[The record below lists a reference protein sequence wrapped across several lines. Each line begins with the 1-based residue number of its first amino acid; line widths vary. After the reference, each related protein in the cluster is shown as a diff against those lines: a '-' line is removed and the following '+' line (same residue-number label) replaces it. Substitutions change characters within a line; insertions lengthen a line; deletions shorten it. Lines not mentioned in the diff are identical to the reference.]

1 MNTKILV
8 ALVIGIAVIGLTGV
22 ASARETSTS
31 SIYYEFLKEVEG
43 EGIHVITDLDDITST
58 AGWTYLNPSVAD
70 TTASCYDEAVLIENK
85 IHNTYATF
93 DQDYEGLYDGT
104 VIQTGSA
111 SMTKRPL
118 DSEAP
123 CDLPEFEAR
132 VDKSQAVI
140 VSGQFKKFGTSFTD
154 SASVGVNYY
163 DPIRDTVSWC
173 GNCHAEETSAASGR
187 VVANGDSK
195 FSEAAVG
202 TSSWTSL
209 KAMGWEHAPTEGTT
223 ADWVYMDGGAS
234 AFSEFFGDSLVT
246 PGIGNSIT
254 TSANTV
260 ADHSWTFGCG
270 NHP

>member
-43 EGIHVITDLDDITST
+43 EGIHVINGLDDITST
-58 AGWTYLNPSVAD
+58 AGWTYNNPYEQGD
-70 TTASCYDEAVLIENK
+70 PDCYDEAVLIENK

-118 DSEAP
+118 NSEAP

-163 DPIRDTVSWC
+163 DPIMGTVSWC
-173 GNCHAEETSAASGR
+173 GNCHAEETSVASGK
-187 VVANGDSK
+187 VLANGASK
-195 FSEAAVG
+195 FSEAAIG

-209 KAMGWEHAPTEGTT
+209 KAMGWEHAPTVDNT
-223 ADWVYMDGGAS
+223 ADWVYMDGGSS

-246 PGIGNSIT
+246 PGADNSIT
-254 TSANTV
+254 TTATTT

-270 NHP
+270 DHP

>member
-8 ALVIGIAVIGLTGV
+8 MLVIGITLVGLTGV

-58 AGWTYLNPSVAD
+58 AGWSYNNPSEPG
-70 TTASCYDEAVLIENK
+70 SSGCFDEAVFIQNK
-85 IHNTYATF
+85 VHNTYATF
-93 DQDYEGLYDGT
+93 APDTEGEYEGT

-118 DSEAP
+118 NSEAP

-132 VDKSQAVI
+132 VDKTQAVI
-140 VSGQFKKFGTSFTD
+140 VSGQFKTFGTAFSD

-163 DPIRDTVSWC
+163 DPITGTVSHC
-173 GNCHAEETSAASGR
+173 GNCHAEETSTAYGS
-187 VVANGDSK
+187 VVANGNSK
-195 FSEAAVG
+195 FSEAAIG

-209 KAMGWEHAPTEGTT
+209 KAMGWEHVPITT
-223 ADWVYMDGGAS
+223 GADWVYMDGGAAAS
-234 AFSEFFGDSLVT
+234 SEFFGDSLVT
-246 PGIGNSIT
+246 PGASNSIT
-254 TSANTV
+254 TTAHATS
-260 ADHSWTFGCG
+260 DHFWTFGCG
-270 NHP
+270 QSP